1 MEAGGTVEFGPVSVV
16 DGTLLVV
23 DGLLVVG
30 ALFVAGGVGAGGVTL
45 SGAHIDTGCMSKRL
59 VPEAHTCHAPD
70 SGGATTVIEIGPPFG
85 PDGAEPA

>member
-30 ALFVAGGVGAGGVTL
+30 ALFVAGGVGAGGVGAGGVTL

-70 SGGATTVIEIGPPFG
+70 SGERRQ
-85 PDGAEPA
+85 